1 MNWIVKIIKALVLAV
16 VAMAS
21 ASVLVFA
28 IAAVLAMAAV
38 CLLALLTAYVVSPS
52 DVKTVISALTA
63 KFDGWMKDLTGLVQ
77 SMVGVIRSATEAAK
91 TAAGIPAQEAPQ
103 EKAPAPEA
111 PATEAPAAAEE
122 PEAEAPAEKPARRR
136 RHWSSARRKP
146 RAAAGEAPQQD
157 APKSEG

>member
-52 DVKTVISALTA
+52 DVKAVISALTA
-63 KFDGWMKDLTGLVQ
+63 KFDRWMKDLTGLVQ
-77 SMVGVIRSATEAAK
+77 SMVDVIRGATEAAK
-91 TAAGIPAQEAPQ
+91 TAAGIPSETAESSDKAPQ
-103 EKAPAPEA
+103 AAAENPAPEV
-111 PATEAPAAAEE
+111 PAQESADEEAPEE
-122 PEAEAPAEKPARRR
+122 RPARRR

-146 RAAAGEAPQQD
+146 RPATDGAAEP
-157 APKSEG
+157 

>member
-77 SMVGVIRSATEAAK
+77 SMVDVIRSATEAAK

-103 EKAPAPEA
+103 AEAPAAEE
-111 PATEAPAAAEE
+111 PATEAPAAAAEA
-122 PEAEAPAEKPARRR
+122 PENEAPAEKPARRR

-146 RAAAGEAPQQD
+146 RAAAGDAPQD
-157 APKSEG
+157 APKPEG

>member
-52 DVKTVISALTA
+52 DVKTVISALTQ

-77 SMVGVIRSATEAAK
+77 SMVDVIRSATEAAK

-103 EKAPAPEA
+103 AEAPAAEEPAPEA
-111 PATEAPAAAEE
+111 PAAEASEN
-122 PEAEAPAEKPARRR
+122 EAPAEKPARRR
-136 RHWSSARRKP
+136 RHWSSARRKS
-146 RAAAGEAPQQD
+146 RAAAGDAPQD
-157 APKSEG
+157 APKPEG

>member
-77 SMVGVIRSATEAAK
+77 SMVDVIRSATEAAK

-103 EKAPAPEA
+103 EKAPEEKEPE
-111 PATEAPAAAEE
+111 TPAA
-122 PEAEAPAEKPARRR
+122 EAFADEAPAERPARRR

-146 RAAAGEAPQQD
+146 RAAAGDAPQQE
-157 APKSEG
+157 APKPEG